1 MNLIMVNMVMI
12 SFQVDLGLFM
22 DIHLLLGL
30 HIVFPLMKAMQSLLM
45 FVSRKDVFICDFTVT
60 IDICQTQLYT
70 FHCDNNLSS
79 QGENFWSFNGLLQC
93 YHQQIHMK

>member
-1 MNLIMVNMVMI
+1 
-12 SFQVDLGLFM
+12 M
-22 DIHLLLGL
+22 DIHLLFGL

-45 FVSRKDVFICDFTVT
+45 FVSRKDVFICDFIVV
-60 IDICQTQLYT
+60 IDVCQTQLYT

-79 QGENFWSFNGLLQC
+79 QCEKFCAFNGLLQC